1 MSSFPALPRRLHG
14 PSVWAL
20 YLLGL
25 LPAAWYVYQ
34 AMTGGLGFNPVK
46 GLEHLL
52 GIWALRFLIAALV
65 VTPLRDL
72 TGINWFRYRRAL
84 GLLGFYYVLFHF
96 TVYVVLDLRLDIHA
110 VWADIVR
117 RPYITI
123 GMACLILLL
132 PLAATS
138 NGWSIRSLG
147 PRWNTLHKLSY
158 IILAG
163 AVLHFVLA
171 RKSLT
176 LEPATYI
183 AIAAVLLGYRIVRK
197 PLQKWRRPK
206 RHNQPVRQT

>member
-1 MSSFPALPRRLHG
+1 
-14 PSVWAL
+14 
-20 YLLGL
+20 
-25 LPAAWYVYQ
+25 
-34 AMTGGLGFNPVK
+34 MTGGLGFNPVK